1 MTTVSD
7 DMSERLIG
15 YIGDNARKDTD
26 AIRALVEKGHA
37 QIMGNLQSMSDEQAR
52 FKPAPDVW
60 SALEVMAH
68 VVTTKRG
75 TARISERL
83 ARGEVPAGFGGE
95 GEDNRSAQDGIA
107 RETFRSVAEASAAA
121 QAGHDALLAFVD
133 SLSPETNTEAR
144 YNHFV
149 FGDLNCR
156 EWAVFQR
163 VHDGDHAQ
171 QLDQIKATDG
181 YPK

>member
-7 DMSERLIG
+7 DLRERLVG
-15 YIGDNARKDTD
+15 YIGDNARKDPA

-37 QIMGNLQSMSDEQAR
+37 QIMGNLQAMSDEQAR
-52 FKPAPDVW
+52 FKPASDVW

-68 VVTTKRG
+68 VVTAKRG
-75 TARISERL
+75 TARICDRL
-83 ARGEVPAGFGGE
+83 ARGDVPAGFGGE
-95 GEDNRSAQDGIA
+95 GEDNASRQDGISDGA
-107 RETFRSVAEASAAA
+107 FASVAQAAAAA

-133 SLSPETNTEAR
+133 TLSPETDTNTR

-163 VHDGDHAQ
+163 VHDGDHSQ
-171 QLDQIKATDG
+171 QLDQIKAAEG
-181 YPK
+181 YPA